1 MLNDLD
7 ECWGIQILNPS
18 NPTLGI
24 HFTLNFWKWTCAST
38 KDNFCKDFFYFACH
52 ENVLMIKKI

>member
-7 ECWGIQILNPS
+7 ECWGIQILNPY

-24 HFTLNFWKWTCAST
+24 HFNFKILKVNMC
-38 KDNFCKDFFYFACH
+38 
-52 ENVLMIKKI
+52 IK

>member
-7 ECWGIQILNPS
+7 ECWGIQILIMS

-24 HFTLNFWKWTCAST
+24 HFSL
-38 KDNFCKDFFYFACH
+38 DF
-52 ENVLMIKKI
+52 